1 MRNVRIEPGIK
12 TGKLDQA
19 CQRYNL
25 GRNYMRQVAEDAG
38 AVIRVGKSLLIN
50 FDKVD
55 AYMDAISNKLDQSF
69 EEKKGKI

>member
-1 MRNVRIEPGIK
+1 MQNTRVEPEIK

-55 AYMDAISNKLDQSF
+55 KYMDAMTNK
-69 EEKKGKI
+69 